1 MSDLPWFKFYTE
13 ALSDPKFSVVAND
26 NNMQPWEV
34 LGIWTALLCIASN
47 SPIRGTLAV
56 SDMRGL
62 GIKNLKTIIKWDDNF
77 WDNTEFQ
84 DEWNFERVIQSFIEL
99 DMILLDE
106 YGSYKIKNFEER
118 QETKDER
125 EKRLNRERQK
135 RYQDS
140 HKDDESVINNVINNG
155 NLTQNS
161 ISISNSNS
169 LIKELNVK
177 NSKIPEEG
185 DVYRVFVEVTGMV
198 SIPAS
203 DKRGEYVEAIYQ
215 MLQSYGY
222 DDTKRRMKS
231 AYNTWLQ
238 QHTKNGRQYSK
249 TNLAWINFAVAD
261 ETLGDQSGDELNR
274 LQELQDKKSKE
285 IALRNQYIG

>member
-1 MSDLPWFKFYTE
+1 MPKYRQLHTKILDSFDVNDMPDDFTRLFWVLLPLILDSKGRGILNSAWIKARLFPLRTDVTLDHITNAVSWLSARGMIVTYNAEEHWYFYVPTFSIYQKGTQYEADSLLPSPPDE
-13 ALSDPKFSVVAND
+13 ALRLPEGLIKPTSS
-26 NNMQPWEV
+26 QPP
-34 LGIWTALLCIASN
+34 A
-47 SPIRGTLAV
+47 AV
-56 SDMRGL
+56 Y
-62 GIKNLKTIIKWDDNF
+62 
-77 WDNTEFQ
+77 
-84 DEWNFERVIQSFIEL
+84 V
-99 DMILLDE
+99 
-106 YGSYKIKNFEER
+106 Y
-118 QETKDER
+118 
-125 EKRLNRERQK
+125 
-135 RYQDS
+135 
-140 HKDDESVINNVINNG
+140 ESE
-155 NLTQNS
+155 
-161 ISISNSNS
+161 S
-169 LIKELNVK
+169 LKELNVK

-185 DVYRVFVEVTGMV
+185 DVHRIFVEVTGMV

-203 DKRGEYVEAIYQ
+203 DKRGEYIEAIYQ

-231 AYNTWLQ
+231 AYDTWLQ